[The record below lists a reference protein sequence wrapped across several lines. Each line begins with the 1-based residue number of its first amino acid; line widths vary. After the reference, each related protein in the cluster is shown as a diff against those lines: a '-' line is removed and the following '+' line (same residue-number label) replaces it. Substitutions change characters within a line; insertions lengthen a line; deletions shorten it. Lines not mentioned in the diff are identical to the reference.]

1 VLIVGQ
7 WFDCLDQEFAIQLW
21 EAGFEVKYALDN
33 FEEVYLND
41 LEGEDYE
48 QPFFPE
54 DEWDDNDE
62 ELTDT
67 FDFILNN
74 NTLR

>member
-1 VLIVGQ
+1 MS
-7 WFDCLDQEFAIQLW
+7 
-21 EAGFEVKYALDN
+21 LDN

-41 LEGEDYE
+41 LEEEDYDE
-48 QPFFPE
+48 PFFPE
-54 DEWDDNDE
+54 DEWDAE

>member
-1 VLIVGQ
+1 LTFGR
-7 WFDCLDQEFAIQLW
+7 
-21 EAGFEVKYALDN
+21 EALRLNMSYDN
-33 FEEVYLND
+33 YEEVYLND
-41 LEGEDYE
+41 LEDEDFVDE
-48 QPFFPE
+48 PSFPE

>member
-1 VLIVGQ
+1 MS
-7 WFDCLDQEFAIQLW
+7 LDS
-21 EAGFEVKYALDN
+21 

-54 DEWDDNDE
+54 DEWDDDE
-62 ELTDT
+62 LKDT

>member
-1 VLIVGQ
+1 MP
-7 WFDCLDQEFAIQLW
+7 
-21 EAGFEVKYALDN
+21 LDN